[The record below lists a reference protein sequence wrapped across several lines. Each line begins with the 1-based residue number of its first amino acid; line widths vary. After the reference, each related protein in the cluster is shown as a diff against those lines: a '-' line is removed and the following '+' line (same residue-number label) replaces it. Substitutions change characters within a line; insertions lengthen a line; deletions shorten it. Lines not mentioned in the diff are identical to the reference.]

1 MRLSDSLSL
10 YIFFFEVVGL
20 ISFFLPHSGCRWSG
34 SNCWKIRSSK
44 VVRYVSEQGAFEF
57 HYFFM
62 RKFWMAYKCMGLV
75 VMPGGAGERDWP
87 STFDRGVLD
96 FCVYF

>member
-1 MRLSDSLSL
+1 MIRFQLLQNL
-10 YIFFFEVVGL
+10 
-20 ISFFLPHSGCRWSG
+20 
-34 SNCWKIRSSK
+34 RSSK

-87 STFDRGVLD
+87 STFDWGVLD
-96 FCVYF
+96 FCIYFLIDDCGTVDFFFLQ

>member
-1 MRLSDSLSL
+1 MVRFQLLENL
-10 YIFFFEVVGL
+10 
-20 ISFFLPHSGCRWSG
+20 
-34 SNCWKIRSSK
+34 RSSK

-87 STFDRGVLD
+87 STI
-96 FCVYF
+96 